1 MSCRDHHCKLS
12 SATYVSTMEVMLS
25 SSRMSPPPLFESAV
39 RDRPFQK
46 MPASAWHPPT
56 GQSVAELAPGTA
68 SSPPNSVSSGAYCS
82 RLDVVL
88 AHTDRRKCFRSADHC
103 VSPSDETSRCSSPP
117 RDSRGHGYGGS
128 GTQSTS
134 SACKKYSKREKIAHH
149 ISPEK
154 NDPLKLAVSLPSD
167 VHHCKAPPSWTSR
180 LDIDL
185 SAIPAVSTLHSKNL
199 HASLEP
205 CDSGCSQCNVQMPD
219 LHASMKL
226 YISTCS
232 LMIKPF
238 QADSPE
244 RSHAYSSLLMPQLEK
259 VPETPADLPTG
270 SQKTKQGFPSG
281 GSPALQITRFHVT
294 SSKYPGLAQQTVSR
308 DIWLSPAVLTRRE
321 NPGTGNEVASKDLN
335 PELVVFQNHPSS
347 RPEFR
352 KTPCDG
358 VTPAHHKVSKIT
370 LILATPWTAMPIQ
383 VIYLKSSDLG
393 SSVDE
398 VEQLIRKHEAFEKV
412 MASQDEKMMS
422 LQEQASRLEKFGG
435 LEGLKIQQKLNAI
448 QERKQQ
454 IKNLSQSRREKL
466 QTALLLALFYQNL
479 EEAEDWISERTQ
491 KLEDP
496 SIQDLSNLQDKMK
509 LLQKHQVFEAEIL
522 ANEEIITAVNKKGEA
537 LLSRG
542 HPKSGEI
549 RHRVRM
555 LQERWEKLKR
565 AVAARGKML
574 EDSRDFLEFL
584 QKVDQV
590 EAWIREKE
598 VMINVGDV
606 GNDYEHCLQ
615 LMKKLNEFRGA
626 TSGETTVDDAH
637 IRAINALAMKLERQN
652 KEETKTIYE
661 RRKQLNEK
669 WNSFHGNL
677 NAYRKKLE
685 GALEIHAL
693 IREIDDIT
701 ERITEKSVLIQALD
715 YGKDVESVENLIR
728 RHEEMEREISVI
740 KSKMEPLE
748 LESFRL
754 STRNP
759 SINEKLTMKQQEMKN
774 NWLRLQGQAKQR
786 KEKLAASYQLQK
798 FNLEM
803 KEMLDWTQNIRGL
816 METGGLPKRANEA
829 ESMIEEHQERKAS
842 IIIASD

>member
-383 VIYLKSSDLG
+383 VVREFRRSPSPTIFTKTHDSDIDGPPFHSVEIEPGLSLSVNPICCSGLLSSHWARYGLRTSQETCALKSVCPDNLLTNVPAHTM
-393 SSVDE
+393 SSTHGDTE
-398 VEQLIRKHEAFEKV
+398 SA
-412 MASQDEKMMS
+412 
-422 LQEQASRLEKFGG
+422 
-435 LEGLKIQQKLNAI
+435 
-448 QERKQQ
+448 
-454 IKNLSQSRREKL
+454 
-466 QTALLLALFYQNL
+466 
-479 EEAEDWISERTQ
+479 WC
-491 KLEDP
+491 P
-496 SIQDLSNLQDKMK
+496 SI
-509 LLQKHQVFEAEIL
+509 
-522 ANEEIITAVNKKGEA
+522 AVNITPFG
-537 LLSRG
+537 
-542 HPKSGEI
+542 SG
-549 RHRVRM
+549 RRVV
-555 LQERWEKLKR
+555 K
-565 AVAARGKML
+565 
-574 EDSRDFLEFL
+574 
-584 QKVDQV
+584 
-590 EAWIREKE
+590 
-598 VMINVGDV
+598 
-606 GNDYEHCLQ
+606 
-615 LMKKLNEFRGA
+615 
-626 TSGETTVDDAH
+626 
-637 IRAINALAMKLERQN
+637 
-652 KEETKTIYE
+652 
-661 RRKQLNEK
+661 
-669 WNSFHGNL
+669 
-677 NAYRKKLE
+677 
-685 GALEIHAL
+685 
-693 IREIDDIT
+693 
-701 ERITEKSVLIQALD
+701 
-715 YGKDVESVENLIR
+715 
-728 RHEEMEREISVI
+728 ISI
-740 KSKMEPLE
+740 P
-748 LESFRL
+748 F
-754 STRNP
+754 
-759 SINEKLTMKQQEMKN
+759 
-774 NWLRLQGQAKQR
+774 
-786 KEKLAASYQLQK
+786 
-798 FNLEM
+798 
-803 KEMLDWTQNIRGL
+803 
-816 METGGLPKRANEA
+816 
-829 ESMIEEHQERKAS
+829 
-842 IIIASD
+842 